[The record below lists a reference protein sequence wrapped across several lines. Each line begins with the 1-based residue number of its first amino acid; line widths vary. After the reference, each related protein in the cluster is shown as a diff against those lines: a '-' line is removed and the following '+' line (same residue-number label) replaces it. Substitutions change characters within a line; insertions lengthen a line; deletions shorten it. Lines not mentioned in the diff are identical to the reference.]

1 MQLLQLA
8 LLEADMVAVVMEVAV
23 VVAAKAECL
32 WAVGQVAKWAA
43 ETVMV
48 VVVDMAGWVA
58 EQRPLLKTI

>member
-8 LLEADMVAVVMEVAV
+8 LPEADMVAVAMEVA

-48 VVVDMAGWVA
+48 VVDMAGWVA
-58 EQRPLLKTI
+58 EQRPVFKTI